1 MLQNKN
7 LIFDLFIRKIQK
19 NYNGAYAEN
28 LKIL

>member
-7 LIFDLFIRKIQK
+7 LVFDLFIRKIRT
-19 NYNGAYAEN
+19 NYNGAYGEN